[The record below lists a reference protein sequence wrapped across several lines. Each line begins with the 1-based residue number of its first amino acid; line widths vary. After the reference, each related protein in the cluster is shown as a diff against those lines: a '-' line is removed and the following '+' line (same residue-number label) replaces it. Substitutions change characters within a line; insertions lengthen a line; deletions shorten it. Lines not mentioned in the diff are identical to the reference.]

1 MKVILRTDMENLGQL
16 GEVVAVKPGYARNYL
31 IPKKIA
37 MPATDNNMKIF
48 EQQRKKLQERIDA
61 IRFEAQDLQT
71 KLSRVQLVI
80 PVRVGENEKLY
91 GSVTSAHIA
100 DALAEK
106 GLEVDKKKI
115 LLESPIRSLGE
126 HNVQVKLHP
135 EVHAEVKVSVVRHD
149 SEMVQGE

>member
-16 GEVVAVKPGYARNYL
+16 GDVVAVKPGYARNYL
-31 IPKKIA
+31 IPKGMA
-37 MPATDNNMKIF
+37 MLATENNMKIF
-48 EQQRKKLQERIDA
+48 EQQRKKLQEKMDA
-61 IRFEAQDLQT
+61 IRFEAQDLQS
-71 KLSRVQLVI
+71 KLEQTRLVI

-115 LLESPIRSLGE
+115 ILENPIRSLGE
-126 HNVQVKLHP
+126 HNVEIKLHP
-135 EVHAEVKVSVVRHD
+135 EVRAEVNVSVVRHD
-149 SEMVQGE
+149 SEEAQGE